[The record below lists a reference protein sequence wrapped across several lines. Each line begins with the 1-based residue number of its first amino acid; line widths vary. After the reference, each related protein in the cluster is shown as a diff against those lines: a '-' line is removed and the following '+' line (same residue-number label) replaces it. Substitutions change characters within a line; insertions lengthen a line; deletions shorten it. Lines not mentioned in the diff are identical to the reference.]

1 MKRKTSDSKINST
14 LCKPLTDDSQLLF
27 KLKASGVMQTERWKL
42 KEVAIILHFKI
53 SSGYVSLFMCLDRS
67 SQAFHFVHALV
78 SFHLPLQSVCQ
89 GSLNKTLNSESYSS
103 IVLLLEYLFSAV
115 WSKFYSVVLCFF
127 DVILKSLSHKLEK
140 KKKQYRCLL
149 SFSALSC
156 FWFIILT
163 WLQAQNKVE
172 NMHVISCSSFFSF

>member
-1 MKRKTSDSKINST
+1 MNISYISAQINEIVETVLPLQKSSAAHHDSLPRHTHTTHTSWFCLYGHYTQGFEWMKRKTNNSKINST
-14 LCKPLTDDSQLLF
+14 LRKPLTDDSQLLF

-115 WSKFYSVVLCFF
+115 WSKFYSVVFCF
-127 DVILKSLSHKLEK
+127 L
-140 KKKQYRCLL
+140 
-149 SFSALSC
+149 
-156 FWFIILT
+156 
-163 WLQAQNKVE
+163 
-172 NMHVISCSSFFSF
+172 M